1 LRERQANPR
10 RRFPFRSRCTYFVE
24 SGKSR
29 RCFRMPTIASIAV
42 RLMVLRSY
50 ACSSK
55 GLIEGDGC
63 PGGLGHYVHGKTAD
77 EDNAETQSSLRS
89 AEKNPNRQMNGAS
102 TLGIHFAL
110 GLRPERRQLD
120 CRTPKSTACGDYREK
135 AAGLLEW
142 LHLDSRASAR
152 EAFDFKPAGVRG
164 LRPALQG
171 KGSRAGAHV
180 LNWWVRRRRWRLDGL
195 ARIWIGSRRLR
206 GR

>member
-1 LRERQANPR
+1 MRERQANPR

-135 AAGLLEW
+135 AAGL
-142 LHLDSRASAR
+142 
-152 EAFDFKPAGVRG
+152 RG

-180 LNWWVRRRRWRLDGL
+180 LNWWVRRRRWRSDGR
-195 ARIWIGSRRLR
+195 ARIWIGSR
-206 GR
+206 